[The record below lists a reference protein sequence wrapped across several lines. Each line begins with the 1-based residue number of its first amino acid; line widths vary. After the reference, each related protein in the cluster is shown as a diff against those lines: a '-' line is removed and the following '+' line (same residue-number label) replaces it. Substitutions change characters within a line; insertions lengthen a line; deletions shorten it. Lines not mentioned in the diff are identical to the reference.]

1 MRLIMTALS
10 PAMPATYELPGSGLA
25 VFSPRRLTFGDHAYP
40 LLTECE
46 AGGSPGWLM
55 AFDTKGFRDALGFF
69 PTGIAVMTAVSDEAS
84 HIGITV
90 NSFTSVSLD
99 PPLVLWCIDRRSR
112 RYPAFS
118 QANGFTV
125 SILASGHKAVS
136 SKLASAG
143 EHTLDGID
151 LVPTELGPPA
161 LKDAL
166 AVFECARESVQ
177 DAGDHA
183 ILIGR
188 VLRFARNDGV
198 GAPLVYFRG
207 RYGAL
212 AQAEPPEALPG
223 RRVTDGD

>member
-1 MRLIMTALS
+1 M
-10 PAMPATYELPGSGLA
+10 G
-25 VFSPRRLTFGDHAYP
+25 
-40 LLTECE
+40 
-46 AGGSPGWLM
+46 
-55 AFDTKGFRDALGFF
+55 FDTKGFRDALGFF
-69 PTGIAVMTAVSDEAS
+69 PTGIAVMTAAPAADAAHSKESHEAS

-112 RYPAFS
+112 RYPHFAR
-118 QANGFTV
+118 APGFTV

-136 SKLASAG
+136 ARLAGAG
-143 EHTLDGID
+143 EHNLDGVELI
-151 LVPTELGPPA
+151 PTELGPPA
-161 LKDAL
+161 LADSL
-166 AVFECARESVQ
+166 AVFECARESVR

-188 VLRFARNDGV
+188 VLRFARHDGA

-212 AQAEPPEALPG
+212 AQGEPPEALPG
-223 RRVTDGD
+223 RRVADGD